1 MAMPK
6 PQYFINPKTRQVQ
19 ILAGRDTQHRRN
31 IESAIDDGFHEVTE
45 REAGIFRED
54 TQKLLSAGWDRK
66 PGTLAKFLHVITGG
80 AA

>member
-6 PQYFINPKTRQVQ
+6 PQHFINPKTRQVQ

-31 IESAIDDGFHEVTE
+31 IESAIADGFHEVTE

-54 TQKLLSAGWDRK
+54 TQRLLSAGWDRK
-66 PGTLAKFLHVITGG
+66 PGTLTKFLHVITGG